1 MISVTSTNFLFTC
14 FIKKKKRR
22 RRDVHLNYCTLL
34 FAFHKVQYT
43 YRMSRAS
50 ASVPHELL
58 ANFLLAMAQSSPAQ
72 QPSFVHQQDT
82 IDNVQANRSGRT
94 GESNKSDKKRKHRTN
109 RNKKVDHP
117 LAQTIQEINGRSR
130 EVVNHSYQDLSAVPS
145 EADDIF
151 PTTINEMTFA
161 QKVHHFLSLEKYKH
175 CISWLPHG
183 RAFLVTVPAS
193 FEKEVLPL
201 YFGHKRFSS
210 FLRQLNNHGFK
221 HISKGKDRNAYYHQA
236 SCV

>member
-1 MISVTSTNFLFTC
+1 MFH
-14 FIKKKKRR
+14 KKKKRR